1 MVLFERQTGRPSS
14 RFGGLSTNMFFTR
27 NSPQPLR
34 VRHIEGVY
42 YIIIHPNLFL
52 KIEFMIF
59 L

>member
-42 YIIIHPNLFL
+42 YIVIHHDFYS
-52 KIEFMIF
+52 
-59 L
+59 